1 MQTLKAL
8 ILGQKQDKILLKLLK
23 ERTQYFGTDL
33 LEYFKFPN
41 SETEVRQ

>member
-1 MQTLKAL
+1 MQTLKVL
-8 ILGQKQDKILLKLLK
+8 ILDQKQDKISPKLLK